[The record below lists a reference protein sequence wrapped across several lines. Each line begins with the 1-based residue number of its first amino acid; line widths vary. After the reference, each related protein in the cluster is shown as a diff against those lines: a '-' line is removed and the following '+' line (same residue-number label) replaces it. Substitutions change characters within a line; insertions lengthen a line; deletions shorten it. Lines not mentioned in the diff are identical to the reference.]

1 MAMIMCPDCGTS
13 ISDKALTCPYCGYAG
28 NDPAT
33 PIADQSIGYEVVPR
47 IKMSI
52 ERWDPKSRSLTE
64 ETSEMPIQARR
75 AVARWL
81 GSLKDWESL
90 QVVAP
95 ALVGFVKEFL
105 GDDKVRMVADL
116 PAEIM
121 RMVKEGRLRFRPD
134 SEGRIMPFV
143 YDDKGIYKQVRLNM
157 ETVPPDVTNAMRQL
171 ETQAALS
178 MVLAEVR
185 SLRDQLEGIRIGL
198 QNDRLALAE
207 GAWDKL
213 MQAREVEDS
222 RLRDA
227 LIMQALSSATDA
239 KRTLMRNFTQNANY
253 LIEQS
258 DIDLNRNPLAL
269 VRRLG
274 ESLNGNERI
283 HQAAADAF
291 DDLVQITNVVRVE
304 GEGYSMLA
312 RNVPPV
318 PAWISSANSSKRT
331 DSMRIPFSSS
341 TADFHPRGRCRN
353 LWTSSQSFPRES
365 RSLAACLWSKAFR
378 RDCSNPIGLDRMG
391 PLRSPIR
398 KRKMNPFKK
407 KTDVES
413 RAASSSEQ
421 ALCSVCRHAIPE
433 SRRELGLC
441 LDCSTKKDRNK
452 AVLAVGLAGGALA
465 VAKKYGPKVVSKVGP
480 LIVNAVKKIF

>member
-1 MAMIMCPDCGTS
+1 
-13 ISDKALTCPYCGYAG
+13 
-28 NDPAT
+28 
-33 PIADQSIGYEVVPR
+33 
-47 IKMSI
+47 
-52 ERWDPKSRSLTE
+52 
-64 ETSEMPIQARR
+64 
-75 AVARWL
+75 
-81 GSLKDWESL
+81 
-90 QVVAP
+90 
-95 ALVGFVKEFL
+95 
-105 GDDKVRMVADL
+105 
-116 PAEIM
+116 
-121 RMVKEGRLRFRPD
+121 MVKEGRLRFRLD

-304 GEGYSMLA
+304 GEGYSMLGQERA
-312 RNVPPV
+312 
-318 PAWISSANSSKRT
+318 ACACLDQFSEFIKANGLDEDTLLVIDGGLPSERKMPELVDQFAELSKRISLLGGMSLEQGIPSGLLEPYRPRPDGASAIT
-331 DSMRIPFSSS
+331 DKE
-341 TADFHPRGRCRN
+341 TDD
-353 LWTSSQSFPRES
+353 E
-365 RSLAACLWSKAFR
+365 
-378 RDCSNPIGLDRMG
+378 PIQEED
-391 PLRSPIR
+391 
-398 KRKMNPFKK
+398 
-407 KTDVES
+407 
-413 RAASSSEQ
+413 
-421 ALCSVCRHAIPE
+421 
-433 SRRELGLC
+433 
-441 LDCSTKKDRNK
+441 
-452 AVLAVGLAGGALA
+452 
-465 VAKKYGPKVVSKVGP
+465 
-480 LIVNAVKKIF
+480 

>member
-134 SEGRIMPFV
+134 SEARIMPFV

-171 ETQAALS
+171 ET
-178 MVLAEVR
+178 
-185 SLRDQLEGIRIGL
+185 
-198 QNDRLALAE
+198 
-207 GAWDKL
+207 
-213 MQAREVEDS
+213 
-222 RLRDA
+222 
-227 LIMQALSSATDA
+227 
-239 KRTLMRNFTQNANY
+239 
-253 LIEQS
+253 
-258 DIDLNRNPLAL
+258 
-269 VRRLG
+269 
-274 ESLNGNERI
+274 
-283 HQAAADAF
+283 
-291 DDLVQITNVVRVE
+291 
-304 GEGYSMLA
+304 
-312 RNVPPV
+312 
-318 PAWISSANSSKRT
+318 
-331 DSMRIPFSSS
+331 
-341 TADFHPRGRCRN
+341 
-353 LWTSSQSFPRES
+353 
-365 RSLAACLWSKAFR
+365 
-378 RDCSNPIGLDRMG
+378 
-391 PLRSPIR
+391 
-398 KRKMNPFKK
+398 
-407 KTDVES
+407 
-413 RAASSSEQ
+413 
-421 ALCSVCRHAIPE
+421 
-433 SRRELGLC
+433 
-441 LDCSTKKDRNK
+441 
-452 AVLAVGLAGGALA
+452 
-465 VAKKYGPKVVSKVGP
+465 
-480 LIVNAVKKIF
+480 

>member
-33 PIADQSIGYEVVPR
+33 PIADQSIEYEVVPR

-121 RMVKEGRLRFRPD
+121 KMVKEGRLRFRLD

-171 ETQAALS
+171 ETQAALPW
-178 MVLAEVR
+178 
-185 SLRDQLEGIRIGL
+185 SLPRFEACVISWRASGSGCRMIGL
-198 QNDRLALAE
+198 LWPR
-207 GAWDKL
+207 
-213 MQAREVEDS
+213 AR
-222 RLRDA
+222 
-227 LIMQALSSATDA
+227 
-239 KRTLMRNFTQNANY
+239 
-253 LIEQS
+253 
-258 DIDLNRNPLAL
+258 
-269 VRRLG
+269 G
-274 ESLNGNERI
+274 
-283 HQAAADAF
+283 
-291 DDLVQITNVVRVE
+291 
-304 GEGYSMLA
+304 
-312 RNVPPV
+312 
-318 PAWISSANSSKRT
+318 
-331 DSMRIPFSSS
+331 
-341 TADFHPRGRCRN
+341 
-353 LWTSSQSFPRES
+353 TSSCRPGRS
-365 RSLAACLWSKAFR
+365 R
-378 RDCSNPIGLDRMG
+378 
-391 PLRSPIR
+391 IR
-398 KRKMNPFKK
+398 
-407 KTDVES
+407 
-413 RAASSSEQ
+413 
-421 ALCSVCRHAIPE
+421 
-433 SRRELGLC
+433 G
-441 LDCSTKKDRNK
+441 
-452 AVLAVGLAGGALA
+452 
-465 VAKKYGPKVVSKVGP
+465 
-480 LIVNAVKKIF
+480 

>member
-64 ETSEMPIQARR
+64 EMSEMPIQARR

-121 RMVKEGRLRFRPD
+121 KMVKEGRLRFRLD

-304 GEGYSMLA
+304 GEGYSMLGQERAA
-312 RNVPPV
+312 R
-318 PAWISSANSSKRT
+318 ACLDQFSEFIKANGLDEDTLLVIDGGLPSERKMPELVDQFAELSKRISLLGGMSLEQGIPSGLLEPYRPRPDGASAIT
-331 DSMRIPFSSS
+331 DKE
-341 TADFHPRGRCRN
+341 TED
-353 LWTSSQSFPRES
+353 E
-365 RSLAACLWSKAFR
+365 
-378 RDCSNPIGLDRMG
+378 PIQ
-391 PLRSPIR
+391 
-398 KRKMNPFKK
+398 
-407 KTDVES
+407 EE
-413 RAASSSEQ
+413 A
-421 ALCSVCRHAIPE
+421 
-433 SRRELGLC
+433 
-441 LDCSTKKDRNK
+441 
-452 AVLAVGLAGGALA
+452 
-465 VAKKYGPKVVSKVGP
+465 
-480 LIVNAVKKIF
+480 